1 MKVTKKRP
9 MAGLCLMS
17 LLYEVVFR
25 SGATETNRTLPN
37 PSDDIAY
44 LRSVGEWELYLIPE
58 PPHRWI
64 PTKREIAIARAT
76 MAGGERRA

>member
-1 MKVTKKRP
+1 MKETKKRL
-9 MAGLCLMS
+9 AGLCLMS
-17 LLYEVVFR
+17 LMYEVVFR
-25 SGATETNRTLPN
+25 SGAKEANRPIPN

-64 PTKREIAIARAT
+64 PTKRELAIARAPK
-76 MAGGERRA
+76 AGGERRA